1 MTNFGTVVSG
11 GEELGDG
18 GEVARELLA
27 HRLARVVVGRPQDR
41 RRMRGR
47 RDEVREVGLDR
58 APAHVA
64 ELELRAEERLARR
77 GPQQDERTRVDDVE
91 LGAQPRHAGLDLRA
105 VGRLVDAP
113 LAALV
118 ELEVLDDV
126 GDVDVA
132 AVDPDLLE
140 RPVEL
145 APGRADEGVPL
156 AVLAIPRHLADQ
168 RQSRL
173 LAALAEDRL
182 RRGSIEM
189 ADAAALGRLA
199 QRRQVARAGE
209 EGRGV
214 EPVLDSRH
222 VLLAARG
229 RGGRTGRT
237 RGWTPASSVSLRRL
251 EWT

>member
-58 APAHVA
+58 APPHVA
-64 ELELRAEERLARR
+64 
-77 GPQQDERTRVDDVE
+77 
-91 LGAQPRHAGLDLRA
+91 
-105 VGRLVDAP
+105 
-113 LAALV
+113 
-118 ELEVLDDV
+118 
-126 GDVDVA
+126 
-132 AVDPDLLE
+132 
-140 RPVEL
+140 
-145 APGRADEGVPL
+145 
-156 AVLAIPRHLADQ
+156 DQ
-168 RQSRL
+168 GQSRL

-182 RRGSIEM
+182 RCGGIEM
-189 ADAAALGRLA
+189 AAAAALGRLA